1 MPLPL
6 QVVYAQLTKSITQ
19 PLNISFL
26 TSPLSVSILTCI
38 KVEGRCYLLSKQRLV
53 LVLSS
58 DLTVASLSVGEEVE
72 AMQRREAAGVGG
84 LTRLLRGTQAHV
96 RRVSDALMHLS
107 DAGRTLPS
115 PTSSS
120 ARLWD
125 PAEVCSPS
133 PSHRAP
139 RTCLTLP
146 RMSLDCLGSPTRLGS
161 HQDVVSVTAL
171 DSLGRPTS
179 TSTV

>member
-38 KVEGRCYLLSKQRLV
+38 KVEGRCYLLSQQRLV

-72 AMQRREAAGVGG
+72 AMQ
-84 LTRLLRGTQAHV
+84 LLPALLFAV
-96 RRVSDALMHLS
+96 RRLE
-107 DAGRTLPS
+107 GRRKGGHEKERLDKLRPRQ
-115 PTSSS
+115 
-120 ARLWD
+120 ARI
-125 PAEVCSPS
+125 
-133 PSHRAP
+133 
-139 RTCLTLP
+139 
-146 RMSLDCLGSPTRLGS
+146 
-161 HQDVVSVTAL
+161 
-171 DSLGRPTS
+171 
-179 TSTV
+179 